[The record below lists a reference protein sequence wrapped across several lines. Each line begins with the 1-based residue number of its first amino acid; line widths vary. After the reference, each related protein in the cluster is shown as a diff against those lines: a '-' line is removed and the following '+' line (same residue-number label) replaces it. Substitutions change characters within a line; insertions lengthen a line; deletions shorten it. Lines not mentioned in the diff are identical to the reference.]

1 MRIVRSTAS
10 ILTMLLAS
18 MVLLLAGSLRAQETA
33 ERQVVAEFVRTI
45 SALDHDRAAD
55 MILEKPAR
63 QPNRAVSNP
72 GSSPMRF
79 HRAFGDSDFKTI
91 SGLIEG
97 ASDPIVTFYQS
108 TDGSLHFSA
117 LWDKSPGVGISG
129 YVVGNK
135 ILITEYFAYVYP
147 PADGYVK

>member
-1 MRIVRSTAS
+1 MIGVRSGVA
-10 ILTMLLAS
+10 MLRTTLAL
-18 MVLLLAGSLRAQETA
+18 MVFTFAWNVSAQESA
-33 ERQVVAEFVRTI
+33 ERQLVAEFVRHMT
-45 SALDHDRAAD
+45 ALDLQQAEA

-79 HRAFGDSDFKTI
+79 HRAFGDSDFKTV
-91 SGLIEG
+91 SRLIEG
-97 ASDPIVTFYQS
+97 AADPIVIF
-108 TDGSLHFSA
+108 DRARDDSLQFSA

-129 YVVGNK
+129 HVADDQIV
-135 ILITEYFAYVYP
+135 ITEHFAYVYP